1 MVDTGVKIQSL
12 VNESGMTDIKIKTFM
27 KYFSIYELTRSDIAI
42 KYEINNT
49 PNEEVK
55 KNLEKLVDEALDPI
69 REKWG
74 HPIRVNSGYR
84 SPALNAKL
92 KNASKTSAHMRG
104 LAADLNAGSQKA
116 NRELYKMIKSMVQ
129 HKELV
134 LDQCI
139 NECRGGSAWQWI
151 HIGLRDNKKDYRNQF
166 FSLAN
171 F

>member
-1 MVDTGVKIQSL
+1 
-12 VNESGMTDIKIKTFM
+12 M
-27 KYFSIYELTRSDIAI
+27 KYFTVKELCKSDTAQKYAI
-42 KYEINNT
+42 DNT
-49 PNEEVK
+49 IPESLLP
-55 KNLEKLVDEALDPI
+55 NLEKLVDEALDPI

-84 SPALNAKL
+84 SPTLNAKL

-104 LAADLNAGSQKA
+104 LAADLNAGSPKS

-151 HIGLRDNKKDYRNQF
+151 HIGLRENKKDYRNQF